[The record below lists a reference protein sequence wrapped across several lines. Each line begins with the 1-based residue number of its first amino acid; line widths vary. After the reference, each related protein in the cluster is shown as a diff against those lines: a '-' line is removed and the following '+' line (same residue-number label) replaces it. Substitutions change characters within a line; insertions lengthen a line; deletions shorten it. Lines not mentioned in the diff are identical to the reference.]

1 MVPLVESLTGTRN
14 IQSARVTYSDEFDG
28 VRFDVA
34 DGIATITI
42 DRPEAGNALTSAQR
56 VRMGEWLGRADED
69 LAIRCVVLQATG
81 RFFCTGADLRGG
93 TNIPD
98 APERPAD
105 APDEVI
111 GDRRRMMLR
120 GAIKTVSAIL
130 DCEVPVIAK
139 VQGTA
144 AGIGAHLAF
153 ACDLVIA
160 SENAKFIEVF
170 ARRALA
176 ADGLGTWLL
185 PRLVGL
191 QRAKELILLAED
203 IGAQR
208 AYEIGLV
215 ARVVPAEELDD
226 TVAQIA
232 RKLADGPTRAHAVN
246 KWLLNRS
253 LDVDRATLAQEE
265 AWMVDIMGRSLDSEE
280 GVNSFIEKREPKFRG
295 Y

>member
-1 MVPLVESLTGTRN
+1 
-14 IQSARVTYSDEFDG
+14 
-28 VRFDVA
+28 
-34 DGIATITI
+34 
-42 DRPEAGNALTSAQR
+42 
-56 VRMGEWLGRADED
+56 
-69 LAIRCVVLQATG
+69 
-81 RFFCTGADLRGG
+81 
-93 TNIPD
+93 
-98 APERPAD
+98 
-105 APDEVI
+105 
-111 GDRRRMMLR
+111 MLR

-170 ARRALA
+170 ARRALV

-203 IGAQR
+203 VSAQR

-215 ARVVPAEELDD
+215 ARVVPADDLDD
-226 TVAQIA
+226 TVAQMA
-232 RKLADGPTRAHAVN
+232 RKIADGPTRTHGVN

-253 LDVDRATLAQEE
+253 FDVDRATIAQEE
-265 AWMVDIMGRSLDSEE
+265 AWMVDLMGRSLDSEE
-280 GVNSFIEKREPKFRG
+280 GVRSFIEKREPKFRG

>member
-1 MVPLVESLTGTRN
+1 
-14 IQSARVTYSDEFDG
+14 
-28 VRFDVA
+28 
-34 DGIATITI
+34 
-42 DRPEAGNALTSAQR
+42 
-56 VRMGEWLGRADED
+56 
-69 LAIRCVVLQATG
+69 
-81 RFFCTGADLRGG
+81 
-93 TNIPD
+93 
-98 APERPAD
+98 
-105 APDEVI
+105 
-111 GDRRRMMLR
+111 MMLR
-120 GAIKTVSAIL
+120 GAIKTVNAIL

-170 ARRALA
+170 ARRALT
-176 ADGLGTWLL
+176 ADGLGPWLL

-191 QRAKELILLAED
+191 QRAQELILLAED
-203 IGAQR
+203 VTAQR

-215 ARVVPAEELDD
+215 TRVVPADELDA
-226 TVAQIA
+226 TVAAMA

-253 LDVDRATLAQEE
+253 LDVDRATIAQEE
-265 AWMVDIMGRSLDSEE
+265 AWMVDVMSRSLDSEE

>member
-1 MVPLVESLTGTRN
+1 M
-14 IQSARVTYSDEFDG
+14 TYSDEFDG

-93 TNIPD
+93 TTIPD

-120 GAIKTVSAIL
+120 GAIKTVNAIL

-153 ACDLVIA
+153 
-160 SENAKFIEVF
+160 
-170 ARRALA
+170 
-176 ADGLGTWLL
+176 
-185 PRLVGL
+185 
-191 QRAKELILLAED
+191 
-203 IGAQR
+203 GA
-208 AYEIGLV
+208 
-215 ARVVPAEELDD
+215 
-226 TVAQIA
+226 T
-232 RKLADGPTRAHAVN
+232 
-246 KWLLNRS
+246 S
-253 LDVDRATLAQEE
+253 
-265 AWMVDIMGRSLDSEE
+265 
-280 GVNSFIEKREPKFRG
+280 
-295 Y
+295 

>member
-1 MVPLVESLTGTRN
+1 VN
-14 IQSARVTYSDEFDG
+14 
-28 VRFDVA
+28 
-34 DGIATITI
+34 
-42 DRPEAGNALTSAQR
+42 
-56 VRMGEWLGRADED
+56 
-69 LAIRCVVLQATG
+69 
-81 RFFCTGADLRGG
+81 
-93 TNIPD
+93 
-98 APERPAD
+98 
-105 APDEVI
+105 
-111 GDRRRMMLR
+111 
-120 GAIKTVSAIL
+120 AIL

-208 AYEIGLV
+208 AYEIGHV
-215 ARVVPAEELDD
+215 ARVVPADDLDE
-226 TVAQIA
+226 TVAQMA
-232 RKLADGPTRAHAVN
+232 RKIADGPTRAHAVN

-253 LDVDRATLAQEE
+253 LDVDRATIAQEE
-265 AWMVDIMGRSLDSEE
+265 AWMVDLMGRSLDSEE
-280 GVNSFIEKREPKFRG
+280 GVRSFIEKREPKFRG